1 MRRWQK
7 HLYQDPVPRKPF
19 VVSARPILLGTV
31 VTVAVLSSWGIEYL
45 VQASSSPGA
54 PAPASLTP
62 PSVPVSSLR
71 EQAVKSSDGVPASSA
86 PPSGISAQPAPVT
99 DKPQQTQTPEGPALG
114 VPKEVIGM
122 LDQRKRDL
130 DRREESVKN
139 AEDRLTML
147 KAELEQILTKYEKL
161 VEAADKRRKDAK
173 DKLDKAATEKKTK
186 QEQAVAELRN
196 QHQAQ
201 LAKIFESMPSEE
213 AAARLEKMP
222 DRKAIEVLRLL
233 KGKTAGAILAT
244 IKPERAAKLTEQ
256 LLATP

>member
-1 MRRWQK
+1 MRQWHE
-7 HLYQDPVPRKPF
+7 HLNPKPAARKPPHGW
-19 VVSARPILLGTV
+19 RPVLLGMV
-31 VTVAVLSSWGIEYL
+31 GAAAVLTSWGIEFL
-45 VQASSSPGA
+45 VQASSNSA
-54 PAPASLTP
+54 SAVPASLTP
-62 PSVPVSSLR
+62 PSVPVPSSR
-71 EQAVKSSDGVPASSA
+71 EPIVKEPVAGSDPLA
-86 PPSGISAQPAPVT
+86 PPAEVQSKSPSSKE
-99 DKPQQTQTPEGPALG
+99 KPQEPPSPEGPALG
-114 VPKEVIGM
+114 VPHEVISM

-161 VEAADKRRKDAK
+161 VEASDKRRKEAK
-173 DKLDKAATEKKTK
+173 DKLDKTAMEKKVK
-186 QEQAVAELRN
+186 QEQEATELRN

-201 LAKIFESMPSEE
+201 LAKMFESMPSEE

>member
-1 MRRWQK
+1 MRQWQE
-7 HLYQDPVPRKPF
+7 HLYPKPVVRKPF
-19 VVSARPILLGTV
+19 AVSARPILLGIG
-31 VTVAVLSSWGIEYL
+31 VTMAVLSSWGIEFL
-45 VQASSSPGA
+45 VQASSSPA
-54 PAPASLTP
+54 SPVPASLNPPSAPASLP
-62 PSVPVSSLR
+62 R
-71 EQAVKSSDGVPASSA
+71 EQPAKNSGGMPESLA
-86 PPSGISAQPAPVT
+86 PPSGPSAQAVPIK
-99 DKPQQTQTPEGPALG
+99 DKLPQTQEPEGPALG
-114 VPKEVIGM
+114 VPREVIGM
-122 LDQRKRDL
+122 LDQRKHDL

-161 VEAADKRRKDAK
+161 VDAADKRRKNAK

-186 QEQAVAELRN
+186 QEQAAAELRN

-201 LAKIFESMPSEE
+201 LAKMFESMPSEE

-233 KGKTAGAILAT
+233 KGKTAGSILAT

>member
-1 MRRWQK
+1 MRHWHEHLNPTPAQK
-7 HLYQDPVPRKPF
+7 PPLLRLRPVVF
-19 VVSARPILLGTV
+19 GIVGA
-31 VTVAVLSSWGIEYL
+31 VAVLTSWGIEFL
-45 VQASSSPGA
+45 VQASSSPA
-54 PAPASLTP
+54 SPVPASL
-62 PSVPVSSLR
+62 
-71 EQAVKSSDGVPASSA
+71 A
-86 PPSGISAQPAPVT
+86 PPSAPGASPRQVIDKEPASPSDPFTPPAEVQGKST
-99 DKPQQTQTPEGPALG
+99 AKEQSQDAAGPEGPALG
-114 VPKEVIGM
+114 MPREIISM

-147 KAELEQILTKYEKL
+147 KAELEQILTRYEKL
-161 VEAADKRRKDAK
+161 VEASDKRRKEAK
-173 DKLDKAATEKKTK
+173 EKLDKTAMEKKVK
-186 QEQAVAELRN
+186 QEQDATELRN

-201 LAKIFESMPSEE
+201 LAKMFESMPSEE

>member
-1 MRRWQK
+1 MRRWQE
-7 HLYQDPVPRKPF
+7 HLYPDPVPRKPF

-31 VTVAVLSSWGIEYL
+31 VAVAVLSSWGIEYL
-45 VQASSSPGA
+45 VQASSNPAS

-62 PSVPVSSLR
+62 PSVPVAPLR
-71 EQAVKSSDGVPASSA
+71 EQAVKGSDAVPGSSA
-86 PPSGISAQPAPVT
+86 PTNGGSAQTVPVK

-114 VPKEVIGM
+114 VPKEIIAM

-147 KAELEQILTKYEKL
+147 KAELEQILTKIEAVEKR
-161 VEAADKRRKDAK
+161 KREAK
-173 DKLDKAATEKKTK
+173 DKLDKAAAEKKTK

-201 LAKIFESMPSEE
+201 LAKMFESMPSEE

>member
-1 MRRWQK
+1 MKGSVAGPGASAPQSG
-7 HLYQDPVPRKPF
+7 
-19 VVSARPILLGTV
+19 VSAQT
-31 VTVAVLSSWGIEYL
+31 
-45 VQASSSPGA
+45 ASI
-54 PAPASLTP
+54 
-62 PSVPVSSLR
+62 
-71 EQAVKSSDGVPASSA
+71 K
-86 PPSGISAQPAPVT
+86 
-99 DKPQQTQTPEGPALG
+99 DKPPQTQTLEGPALG
-114 VPKEVIGM
+114 VPKEIIGM
-122 LDQRKRDL
+122 LDQRDRDL

-147 KAELEQILTKYEKL
+147 KAELEQILTKIEA
-161 VEAADKRRKDAK
+161 VEKRRKEAK
-173 DKLDKAATEKKTK
+173 DKLDKAATEQKTK

-201 LAKIFESMPSEE
+201 LAKMFESMPSEE